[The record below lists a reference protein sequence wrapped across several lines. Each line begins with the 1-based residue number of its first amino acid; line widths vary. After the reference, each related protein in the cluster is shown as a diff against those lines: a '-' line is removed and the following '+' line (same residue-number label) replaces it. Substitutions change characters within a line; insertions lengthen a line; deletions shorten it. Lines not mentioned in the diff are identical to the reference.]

1 MSTDPAWFAEIQ
13 ERRALERRRMNV
25 KTSPGAKFKR
35 AGAAPKSKNDGVGT
49 VKVLIHLQSPQR
61 ANARVKGNLEHRLL
75 VSEARVSAV
84 VAAIEAALFE

>member
-49 VKVLIHLQSPQR
+49 
-61 ANARVKGNLEHRLL
+61 GNLHHRLL

-84 VAAIEAALFE
+84 AAAIEAALFE